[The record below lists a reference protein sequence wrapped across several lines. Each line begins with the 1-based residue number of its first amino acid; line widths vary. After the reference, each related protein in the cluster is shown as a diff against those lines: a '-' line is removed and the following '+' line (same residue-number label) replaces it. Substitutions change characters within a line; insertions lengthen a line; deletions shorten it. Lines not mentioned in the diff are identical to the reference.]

1 MALVAD
7 LAVAWA
13 QGDDHTLSPWL
24 VDDFSHD
31 IFGPRPQGEI
41 AEVVVLTALN
51 HGRHA
56 ACDGYIVFAD
66 SDSDSD
72 PDIGAARLRFSH
84 FFAFS
89 STTKTAKVTALR
101 TYLVGEGA

>member
-7 LAVAWA
+7 LAVAWV

-31 IFGPRPQGEI
+31 IFGPRPHGEI
-41 AEVVVLTALN
+41 SEIVVLTALN

-66 SDSDSD
+66 SDSD
-72 PDIGAARLRFSH
+72 IGAARLRFSH
-84 FFAFS
+84 VFAFS
-89 STTKTAKVTALR
+89 STTKTAKVAALR
-101 TYLVGEGA
+101 TYLVGEGG

>member
-1 MALVAD
+1 MALVTD
-7 LAVAWA
+7 LAVAWV

-41 AEVVVLTALN
+41 SEIVVLTALN

-66 SDSDSD
+66 SDSDS
-72 PDIGAARLRFSH
+72 DIGAARLRFSH

>member
-1 MALVAD
+1 MITRFRL
-7 LAVAWA
+7 
-13 QGDDHTLSPWL
+13 GLSM
-24 VDDFSHD
+24 
-31 IFGPRPQGEI
+31 IFPTISSARAPQGEVSEI
-41 AEVVVLTALN
+41 VVLTALN

-72 PDIGAARLRFSH
+72 IGAARLRFSH

-89 STTKTAKVTALR
+89 STTKTAKVTASR